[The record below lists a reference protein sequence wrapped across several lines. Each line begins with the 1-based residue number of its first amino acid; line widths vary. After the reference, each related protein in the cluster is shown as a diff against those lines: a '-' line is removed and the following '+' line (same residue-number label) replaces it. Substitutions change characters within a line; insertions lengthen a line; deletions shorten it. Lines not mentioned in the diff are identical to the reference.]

1 MLNLLPPRQKK
12 ELRLALLNQVI
23 TIFGIA
29 VISAVLIL
37 ALLLLVAQEF
47 LNINLEKMDRDLSLQ
62 QAKKET
68 KEIDDLEGKIKNLNK
83 DLAFLDKHQKEQ
95 NRFSL
100 FLENLAK
107 DVPLGIQIKNF
118 SIDKS
123 KQVNL
128 RGFALT
134 REALLIFKNTLENA
148 SYVSNFNFPLSNLT
162 KAADIDFN
170 LSFTYVP

>member
-1 MLNLLPPRQKK
+1 MLNLLPLKQKK
-12 ELRLALLNQVI
+12 ELRLDLLNQVI

-29 VISAVLIL
+29 VISAILIW

-47 LNINLEKMDRDLSLQ
+47 LNISLEKMDSDLLSQ

-83 DLAFLDKHQKEQ
+83 DLLFLDKIQKEQ

-107 DVPLGIQIKNF
+107 DVPLDIQIKNL

-134 REALLIFKNTLENA
+134 REALLTFESTLENV
-148 SYVSNFNFPLSNLT
+148 SYVSNLDIPLSNFT